1 MRVGCA
7 RPAAAW
13 SILSVIAARA
23 SPAADCIR
31 LQNIVWSVQ
40 DGAPARAPAA
50 AALPRTPPPTVCPCR
65 TAVPLVAAA
74 QLQLKELL
82 AKASTCPCRP
92 AALCQISTVT
102 SVAGRAAEKI
112 VSLSTKC
119 LRWCSAV
126 PIASAGLL
134 VRSYVEKVAC
144 RAVGAGRDGSGEL
157 PALPVTGALKVEH
170 AYTRSARL
178 EDAAL
183 RDRSQ
188 VREAYPQPHAS
199 SARPARVLSLSAPAD
214 SVGSVLV
221 LSPPSGRSGDQ
232 PTRFRLARSGSA
244 QTPAASS
251 PDAGVRPGSRA

>member
-50 AALPRTPPPTVCPCR
+50 AALPRTPPPAVCPCR

-112 VSLSTKC
+112 ASLSTKC
-119 LRWCSAV
+119 SCRSSAV
-126 PIASAGLL
+126 LVAFPGLL
-134 VRSYVEKVAC
+134 ARSYVEKVAF
-144 RAVGAGRDGSGEL
+144 RAVGAGRDDSGEL

-170 AYTRSARL
+170 AYTRSAR
-178 EDAAL
+178 
-183 RDRSQ
+183 SQ
-188 VREAYPQPHAS
+188 VRDAYPQPHACRLQLTLPGAPWSRHRRAAGLATES
-199 SARPARVLSLSAPAD
+199 SF
-214 SVGSVLV
+214 SV
-221 LSPPSGRSGDQ
+221 
-232 PTRFRLARSGSA
+232 
-244 QTPAASS
+244 
-251 PDAGVRPGSRA
+251 SRALGQHVYRARALRKQPFGRARMRA

>member
-7 RPAAAW
+7 RPVAAW

-50 AALPRTPPPTVCPCR
+50 AALPRTPPPAVCPCR

-134 VRSYVEKVAC
+134 ARSYVEKVAC

-183 RDRSQ
+183 RDWSQ

-214 SVGSVLV
+214 SVGSALV
-221 LSPPSGRSGDQ
+221 LSPPSGRSGGRD
-232 PTRFRLARSGSA
+232 TSFDLARSGSA
-244 QTPAASS
+244 RIPAASS